1 MEGGDMAIEQL
12 GGPAAWTA
20 AQMKATDEWKVELSD
35 AQVDELREALQSVDR
50 PDIEVVEVAK
60 DDFELPTL
68 GPVLEDVVD
77 ELMDGRGF
85 VLVRGVPVESLTERQ
100 AELMSWMIGLHI
112 GIPIQQGA
120 GGAPLMHVRDQGG
133 DKNHPL
139 ARGYQHRA
147 HLDYHTDS
155 PDVVALACI
164 RPAMQGGVSTI
175 VSSVSVH
182 NEILSKRPDMA
193 EVLYESWWHDRRRG
207 DGPDSFFQCPIWA
220 VNDQKKLFAYY
231 GPDYVRSASR
241 GEGVPEMT
249 PVQVEAMEL
258 LEATNNDPRF
268 VLNMDFQPGDVQ
280 LLNNYVI
287 MHGRT
292 EYQDY
297 PDEPERK
304 RDLIRLWLT
313 IDRDLNLPESISDR
327 GLMAR
332 TVAFEK

>member
-1 MEGGDMAIEQL
+1 
-12 GGPAAWTA
+12 
-20 AQMKATDEWKVELSD
+20 
-35 AQVDELREALQSVDR
+35 
-50 PDIEVVEVAK
+50 
-60 DDFELPTL
+60 
-68 GPVLEDVVD
+68 
-77 ELMDGRGF
+77 
-85 VLVRGVPVESLTERQ
+85 LTERQ

-120 GGAPLMHVRDQGG
+120 GGAPLMHVRDMGV

-164 RPAMQGGVSTI
+164 RPAMKGGVSTI

-182 NEILSKRPDMA
+182 NEILSKRPDVA

-220 VNDQKKLFAYY
+220 VNDKKKLFAYY

-258 LEATNNDPRF
+258 LEATNNDARF

-280 LLNNYVI
+280 FLNNYVI

-297 PDEPERK
+297 PDQPEKK

-313 IDRDLNLPESISDR
+313 VDRDLNLPESISDR

>member
-1 MEGGDMAIEQL
+1 
-12 GGPAAWTA
+12 
-20 AQMKATDEWKVELSD
+20 
-35 AQVDELREALQSVDR
+35 
-50 PDIEVVEVAK
+50 
-60 DDFELPTL
+60 
-68 GPVLEDVVD
+68 
-77 ELMDGRGF
+77 
-85 VLVRGVPVESLTERQ
+85 
-100 AELMSWMIGLHI
+100 
-112 GIPIQQGA
+112 
-120 GGAPLMHVRDQGG
+120 
-133 DKNHPL
+133 
-139 ARGYQHRA
+139 
-147 HLDYHTDS
+147 
-155 PDVVALACI
+155 
-164 RPAMQGGVSTI
+164 
-175 VSSVSVH
+175 
-182 NEILSKRPDMA
+182 
-193 EVLYESWWHDRRRG
+193 
-207 DGPDSFFQCPIWA
+207 
-220 VNDQKKLFAYY
+220 
-231 GPDYVRSASR
+231 
-241 GEGVPEMT
+241 MT